1 MANKKNIT
9 TTEETNIDVLTHT
22 SVMVENPTVIEQ
34 EKKDLDLIPIFVALP
49 ESEISDLKSKISAY
63 MKMEVSD
70 FRYLLGQSLTNIL
83 KGKI

>member
-1 MANKKNIT
+1 MANKKKEELVIDERESEINIPVIKDT
-9 TTEETNIDVLTHT
+9 PKEET
-22 SVMVENPTVIEQ
+22 
-34 EKKDLDLIPIFVALP
+34 KKDFDLIPIFLSLP